1 MSAFV
6 DRREGVGPA
15 EAARGL
21 GGARDPCGAR
31 GRGSVVALDGVT
43 VRFGAR
49 RVLDGVTFG
58 VERGELVGLIG
69 ANGAGKTTIFRV
81 LLGLLSPDS
90 GSVRREGRHVG
101 YVPQR
106 VGIEPDTPLRARD
119 LVALGI
125 DGERFGIRLPSRARR
140 ARVEEMLEAVGA
152 RHLADA
158 RVGTLSGGEQQRV
171 LIAHA
176 LAGDPPLLVM
186 DEPLANLD
194 IRSGHEIVELVA
206 RLASDRGLAVLLSAH
221 ELNALLPHMD
231 RVVYVAEGRAVS
243 GTTAEVV
250 RSDVLSELYRYP
262 VRVLDVDGTVVVV
275 GGHDVHVR

>member
-1 MSAFV
+1 MTAV
-6 DRREGVGPA
+6 DDDQARRMGATAPGP
-15 EAARGL
+15 
-21 GGARDPCGAR
+21 DT
-31 GRGSVVALDGVT
+31 VASLEKVS

-49 RVLDGVTFG
+49 RVLDGVSFS
-58 VERGELVGLIG
+58 VARGELVGLIG

-81 LLGLLSPDS
+81 LLGLLQPDA
-90 GSVRREGRHVG
+90 GAVRRLGRHVG

-106 VGIEPDTPLRARD
+106 VAIEPDTPLRARD
-119 LVALGI
+119 LVALGV

-140 ARVEEMLEAVGA
+140 ERVDEMLAAVGA
-152 RHLADA
+152 SALADA

-206 RLASDRGLAVLLSAH
+206 DLATARGLAVVLSAH

-231 RVVYVAEGRAVS
+231 RVVYVADGRAVS
-243 GTTAEVV
+243 GSTAEVV